1 MVAITSSSSAS
12 SVPVLIS
19 GAGPVGLFEAYLLTK
34 QGIQVRVIER
44 ERAIC
49 PLSKANAVHAR
60 TLEIFQFT
68 GLIDEFLRRGFP
80 MTDIKMLIGGQHKAT
95 IQALAGAD
103 THYGFALFL
112 EQLRTSE
119 ILLEELVK
127 LGVQVDFGWELLDTQ
142 VVEAGEDGQEESYV
156 ETIIRRT
163 LSGDD
168 TSAFEKAFVGRVDP
182 MEEQEGKTY
191 ETQTVRSQYLVAA
204 DGGRSTVRHKLNIN
218 FPGRTIPQ
226 RFFMWDGTF
235 ESDCDLSGVSFISG
249 TNHTTMQV
257 LPLTNGDA
265 RVLVEEIDSD
275 ETEDIATTLSNL
287 TAEKFEEMASA
298 CIAPSTFKIKTT
310 AWLTCFRV
318 NERRADNFTY
328 KNRIFLMGDAA
339 HVHSPAGGQGL
350 NTGLHDAHNLA
361 WKLALVLNKVASE
374 SLLATYEEERQA
386 MADRAIE
393 LSSKTLQQDR
403 DNGVVGQIKKRLL
416 YTFAPYLMMVMKA
429 LHVEPEAAMLDVRY
443 SENFINQRHATQLPP
458 RSEHQVG
465 VRAKD
470 GPLCTLGFTSNSNEP
485 SQLRVH
491 DLMLGISRFHI
502 LVFVSDT
509 LKFTTHAGVP
519 NQETCTVS
527 FKELALNI
535 NDHLAQWRRKWAYSS
550 NLNDGYQ
557 DKDLFKVHIIT
568 STLVPGSPNNLDV
581 MFKKNVGE
589 GRLYLDHTKAV
600 HEKYGFAWQG
610 GSGGLVVVRPDSYLG
625 YRVNGTHTQ
634 AWEDVDQYLSSVL
647 LNV

>member
-1 MVAITSSSSAS
+1 MVATTSSSSAS

-34 QGIQVRVIER
+34 QGIQVRIIER

-68 GLIDEFLRRGFP
+68 GLSDELLRRGFP
-80 MTDIKMLIGGQHKAT
+80 MTDIKMLIGCQHKTT
-95 IQALAGAD
+95 IQALTGAD

-112 EQLRTSE
+112 EQHCISE

-127 LGVQVDFGWELLDTQ
+127 LGVTVDYGWELLDTK
-142 VVEAGEDGQEESYV
+142 VVEARADGKEPYV
-156 ETIIRRT
+156 ETIIRRV
-163 LSGDD
+163 LSGDN
-168 TSAFEKAFVGRVDP
+168 TSAFEKAFIGRVDQ
-182 MEEQEGKTY
+182 MEEQEGKVY
-191 ETQTVRSQYLVAA
+191 ETETVRSQYLIAA
-204 DGGRSTVRHKLNIN
+204 DGGRSTVRHKLKID

-226 RFFMWDGTF
+226 KSYMWDGTF
-235 ESDCDLSGVSFISG
+235 ESDCDLSGVCFVSG
-249 TNHTTMQV
+249 SSRKAMIV
-257 LPLTNGDA
+257 LPLTHGDV
-265 RVLVEEIDSD
+265 RVVIEDPDTD
-275 ETEDIATTLSNL
+275 EEDIATTLSNL
-287 TAEKFEEMASA
+287 TAEKFEEMVSA

-318 NERRADNFTY
+318 NERRADNFAY

-350 NTGLHDAHNLA
+350 NTGLQDAHNLA
-361 WKLALVLNKVASE
+361 WKLALVLNKVAPE

-386 MADRAIE
+386 MADRAIA
-393 LSSKTLQQDR
+393 LSAKTLRLDHA
-403 DNGVVGQIKKRLL
+403 NGYVAQTMKSL
-416 YTFAPYLMMVMKA
+416 YYSFAPYLMMAMKA
-429 LHVEPEAAMLDVRY
+429 FKIEPEISMLNVRY
-443 SENFINQRHATQLPP
+443 GENSINQRHATQSPP
-458 RSEHQVG
+458 RPEYQVG

-470 GPLCTLGFTSNSNEP
+470 GPLYTLGFTSNRNEP

-502 LVFVSDT
+502 LVFVSDI
-509 LKFTTHAGVP
+509 LKFSTNADVSNQGIHSVGFKDLTH
-519 NQETCTVS
+519 
-527 FKELALNI
+527 NI
-535 NDHLAQWRRKWAYSS
+535 DRLLAQWRRKWSYGF

-557 DKDLFKVHIIT
+557 DKDLFKVHIIA
-568 STLVPGSPNNLDV
+568 STFVPGSQSNLDV

-600 HEKYGFAWQG
+600 HEKYGFPWQG
-610 GSGGLVVVRPDSYLG
+610 GSGGLVVVRPDSHLG

-647 LNV
+647 LNI